1 MSKQSE
7 PIEVGEG
14 EAQVIR
20 QTGLLRA
27 KVAKAPPGDAEA
39 FFGAADKALMQKAG
53 IFIEHA
59 RGEIAS
65 MRAALHQAITE
76 ADKRAGSL
84 DRVYTI
90 AHDLKGQGSS
100 FGYVLITR
108 VSALLCHYLKARR
121 ANDAQGLRIVAA
133 HIEALALVVEH
144 RIGGDGGKLGAAMF
158 ERLDKL
164 VGAAKG

>member
-7 PIEVGEG
+7 SMDAGEG

-20 QTGLLRA
+20 QPGLLRA
-27 KVAKAPPGDAEA
+27 KVGKAPPGDAEA
-39 FFGAADKALMQKAG
+39 VFAAADRAVMQKAG
-53 IFIEHA
+53 LFLDHA
-59 RGEIAS
+59 RGELAS
-65 MRAALHQAITE
+65 MRTTLHQAVTE
-76 ADKRAGSL
+76 ADKRAESL

-90 AHDLKGQGSS
+90 AHDLKGQGAS
-100 FGYVLITR
+100 FGYPLITK
-108 VSALLCHYLKARR
+108 VGGLLCQYLKSRR

-133 HIEALALVVEH
+133 HIEALGLIVEH
-144 RIGGDGGKLGAAMF
+144 KIGGDGGKLGAAMT